1 MNSDPRERFTAAAD
15 LYHRHRPSY
24 PAELI
29 DWILSTA
36 SLVPPATVADIG
48 CGTGISTRL
57 FAGRGFDVVGVDPNE
72 EMLARARDA
81 GGARY
86 RNGEAAATG
95 LPDRS
100 VDLVTVAQA
109 FHWFDI
115 AEALAEIARILRPGR
130 WSAAFWNVRALAN
143 AFMVEY
149 DELLRRYSHEY
160 AILESHEN
168 AGRKIAAAPGVLD
181 LREAEFGC
189 AQRLDRESFF
199 GRVYSSS
206 YVIHGVEDREGFA
219 RALGDLFD
227 RHQESGIVE
236 LRYRTVGLCWRLDSQ
251 TRSRPRNSVPLP
263 LRGEG

>member
-1 MNSDPRERFTAAAD
+1 LNRDPRERFTAAAD

-24 PAELI
+24 PAALI
-29 DWILSTA
+29 DWILTTA
-36 SLVPPATVADIG
+36 SLVPPAKVADIG

-57 FAGRGFDVVGVDPNE
+57 LADRGFDVVGVDPNE

-81 GGARY
+81 AGARY
-86 RNGEAAATG
+86 QKGEAAATG

-109 FHWFDI
+109 FHWFDVPR
-115 AEALAEIARILRPGR
+115 ALAEIARILRPGR
-130 WSAAFWNVRALAN
+130 WSAAFWNVRALTT

-160 AILESHEN
+160 AILESHEQ
-168 AGRKIAAAPGVLD
+168 AGRRIAASPGVLD
-181 LREAEFGC
+181 LREAEFAS
-189 AQRLDRESFF
+189 AQRLGLESFL

-206 YVIHGVEDREGFA
+206 YVIHGVEDRDVFA

-227 RHQESGIVE
+227 RHQKSGIVE
-236 LRYRTVGLCWRLDSQ
+236 LRYRTVGLCWRVRASQ
-251 TRSRPRNSVPLP
+251 PGSSAPGPARD
-263 LRGEG
+263 